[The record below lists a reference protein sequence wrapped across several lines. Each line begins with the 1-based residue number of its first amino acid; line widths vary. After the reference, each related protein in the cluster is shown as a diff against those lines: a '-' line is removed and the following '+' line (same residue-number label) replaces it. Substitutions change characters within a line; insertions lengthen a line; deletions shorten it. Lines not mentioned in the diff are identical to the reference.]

1 MWYGARFG
9 LCVPVEAPQLHGPK
23 TILTYQTTVKV
34 SANGKHPPLSPFPR
48 KTSLALSTTAFCTDL
63 SCDEGPAAVS
73 QGPYHV
79 CGMCSSG
86 SPPVCI
92 PHLKDDAKLFLMDTI
107 HRHLEGRRASV
118 RLLFVDFSSAFNIMQ
133 SAILA
138 RPCLTVQSRPRPQR
152 VYANGKT
159 RYSLALVHHGV
170 YGHLFYS
177 LHQCLS
183 VAIPTSIL

>member
-1 MWYGARFG
+1 MVNVHHCPRSQERLA
-9 LCVPVEAPQLHGPK
+9 
-23 TILTYQTTVKV
+23 
-34 SANGKHPPLSPFPR
+34 SLSQQPY
-48 KTSLALSTTAFCTDL
+48 AFCTDL
-63 SCDEGPAAVS
+63 SCDEGPAAAS

-92 PHLKDDAKLFLMDTI
+92 PQLKDDAKLFLMDTI

-118 RLLFVDFSSAFNIMQ
+118 RFLFVDFSSAFNIMQ

-138 RPCLTVQSRPRPQR
+138 RTCLAVQSRPRPQR
-152 VYANGKT
+152 VYANSKT

-183 VAIPTSIL
+183 EWPYQPPSCEVCQ